1 MTEALSPKT
10 SSEEYREIMARLV
23 KDADYWIEQGDVML
37 ADSVKRRI
45 FALTFGGCTLGEIAR
60 LMRAQSQACAE
71 IDAKL
76 GKVFA

>member
-60 LMRAQSQACAE
+60 LMRAQSQACADIE
-71 IDAKL
+71 ARLAK
-76 GKVFA
+76 VAA